1 MRTTLVQGEEAMNAD
16 TGRLMKVDS
25 DAFDPRPRQ
34 AMQRPA
40 VGPLPRASTPQE
52 PDPACAVVR

>member
-1 MRTTLVQGEEAMNAD
+1 MNAD

-34 AMQRPA
+34 AMRYPA
-40 VGPLPRASTPQE
+40 AGPLLE
-52 PDPACAVVR
+52 PDDPARAAVC